1 MCYKTKYDL
10 TRHAKLFVDDARPRP
25 TKKTKSETTSSI
37 AQSNRSDF
45 KDTLQN
51 KFKLK
56 WEAAQL
62 AYEVAKEKDQT
73 LMQLEELRFVSTST
87 TGISDEDVEMI
98 NFRKDE
104 IRKINIE

>member
-1 MCYKTKYDL
+1 MCYKTK
-10 TRHAKLFVDDARPRP
+10 HAKLFVDDARPRP

-37 AQSNRSDF
+37 AQSNQSDF
-45 KDTLQN
+45 MDTLQN
-51 KFKLK
+51 EFKLK

-73 LMQLEELRFVSTST
+73 LMQLEELRFVSST